1 MQVPREGWRCWVCPG
16 GVPTPSAS
24 SWHPRVAWASDS
36 PPQVSCIRTT
46 SPICRESWG
55 TPLPWKLYMAVK
67 WNGTERQPGETSGY
81 QESLLLPAL
90 PFLTLSDDHAAHM
103 AKQNQRKTNVKTTD
117 CHRSQCRPSLAPK
130 GPHSLVKHDLSLAQV
145 MHSSLSNKDGIYVIP
160 MVDLPLYTRH
170 VLSTSS
176 HSIPKATL
184 QGVNCDPILQIR
196 KWRCLEVKQFGQNHE
211 ARKWQENQYLTS
223 IFSTATVSYLLL
235 PNYSI
240 LVTAA

>member
-103 AKQNQRKTNVKTTD
+103 AKQNQCKTNVKTTA

-130 GPHSLVKHDLSLAQV
+130 GPPFISQTWPLPSTGNALQSEWQGWRLCHSHGWPPTVHLACAQHILSF
-145 MHSSLSNKDGIYVIP
+145 HSQSNPARCKLWSHFADKE
-160 MVDLPLYTRH
+160 ME
-170 VLSTSS
+170 VLR
-176 HSIPKATL
+176 
-184 QGVNCDPILQIR
+184 G
-196 KWRCLEVKQFGQNHE
+196 
-211 ARKWQENQYLTS
+211 
-223 IFSTATVSYLLL
+223 
-235 PNYSI
+235 
-240 LVTAA
+240 